1 MADAEEVRMLA
12 EITRLYYEEE
22 WTQQRI
28 AKKFNMSRS
37 LVLKLLSKARKLGIV
52 GSLSMTRSFTRTGSW
67 RRSLRNGFRSERQCA
82 SVWETVKIR

>member
-1 MADAEEVRMLA
+1 MADEEEVRMLA

-37 LVLKLLSKARKLGIV
+37 LVSKLLSKARKIGIV
-52 GSLSMTRSFTRTGSW
+52 
-67 RRSLRNGFRSERQCA
+67 E
-82 SVWETVKIR
+82 IIIHD

>member
-1 MADAEEVRMLA
+1 MMADAEEVRMLA

-37 LVLKLLSKARKLGIV
+37 LVSKLLSKARKLGIV
-52 GSLSMTRSFTRTGSW
+52 EIIIHDEEFHPYRKLEEELKKRF
-67 RRSLRNGFRSERQCA
+67 Q
-82 SVWETVKIR
+82 IREAV